1 MFRLLLNER
10 IAYQELMAK
19 VTIRGGGVVLGLGE
33 DEDETSAK
41 RIQIQFIHF
50 FKVVSKTGFGFVEKH
65 DRDKLLSIQVAIVLT
80 YLIRIIKMQNK

>member
-19 VTIRGGGVVLGLGE
+19 VTIRGGVVGVG
-33 DEDETSAK
+33 EDETSAK

>member
-1 MFRLLLNER
+1 
-10 IAYQELMAK
+10 MAK
-19 VTIRGGGVVLGLGE
+19 VTIRGGRGGGVVFGLGE